1 MATTFTKIASVTGT
15 GSSGVLTFSSIPSG
29 YTDLCVKF
37 SLRSDTTGNTEAVLK
52 LNTVS
57 PTQRSVQGSGSAP
70 SSNTN
75 AWIIVNAGGSTS
87 LTYTSGDFYVPNYLS
102 STAKSASSD
111 VTEENNA
118 TSGRSQLGA
127 YLYSTVTSAVTSLS
141 ITDLYGN
148 WTNLSTAT
156 LYGIKNS

>member
-1 MATTFTKIASVTGT
+1 MPDTFVKIASVTGT
-15 GSSGVLTFSSIPSG
+15 GSSGVLTFSSIPAT

-37 SLRSDTTGNTEAVLK
+37 SLRSDTTGNTEAVIK

-57 PTQRSVQGSGSAP
+57 PTQRNLQGSGSGA

-75 AWIIVNAGGSTS
+75 AWLIVNAGGSTS
-87 LTYTSGDFYVPNYLS
+87 LTYTNGEFYVPNYLS
-102 STAKSASSD
+102 SNAKSASSD
-111 VTEENNA
+111 VVEENNA
-118 TSGRSQLGA
+118 TSARAQLNA
-127 YLYSTVTSAVTSLS
+127 YLYSSVTSAVTSLS

-156 LYGIKNS
+156 LYGIKSS